1 MPRFEDVLF
10 HPYYNEIKK
19 QCFEDVPGTQ
29 ISNWVKNTVDADDT
43 IAPDK
48 KAEMYLSDKK
58 INAYKTLLKEQTQEV
73 TVTMG
78 SSYQPVTA
86 VSPVVEG
93 TVVKTNTNAEFAPIL
108 VKDIEKN
115 TVVINETFFNL
126 FNLTQGQ
133 LFEQMKK
140 ALEFGFADPMMTRS
154 IRSLI
159 SELRQMLELWCKI
172 SGRSDFAQSLGATVG
187 KNMAENILSDTT
199 KQKLKEF
206 VRDLLADVDPQE
218 IPRKLTELEQILNT
232 NEEIIKNGLR

>member
-1 MPRFEDVLF
+1 MRYEDVLF
-10 HPYYNEIKK
+10 HKYYNEIKK

-29 ISNWVKNTVDADDT
+29 ISNWVKNTVDADES
-43 IAPDK
+43 IPADK

-58 INAYKTLLKEQTQEV
+58 INSYKTLLKEKTQEV

-78 SSYQPVTA
+78 QSATSYQPVTA
-86 VSPVVEG
+86 VAPAAQDTEV
-93 TVVKTNTNAEFAPIL
+93 TNKVSKEFAPIL

-159 SELRQMLELWCKI
+159 AELRQLLELWCKI
-172 SGRSDFAQSLGATVG
+172 SGREDFARVIGAGAGQAVVQ
-187 KNMAENILSDTT
+187 NMLSDTT

-218 IPRKLTELEQILNT
+218 IPRKLTELEGILN
-232 NEEIIKNGLR
+232 GQQ